1 MVCKLCVLASHCLQ
15 VQSQT
20 MSTKLRNRRA
30 VEDKL
35 GGFLEQVVV
44 SEDLISSVLDSE
56 VRRHTCWHSPRHT

>member
-1 MVCKLCVLASHCLQ
+1 
-15 VQSQT
+15 